1 MYEPGTRENGQ
12 GGRASHE
19 GMGDVR
25 TKLPE
30 VTDAFQDGEGLLPS
44 NPLIVAGLEAMYKG
58 GPDARALAR
67 GWRPSTT
74 DRPVY
79 SQLSREGARISVYP
93 NLVKD
98 PSHPLPT
105 ATSEWEFVQ
114 GLSAFTSDV
123 ALAVL
128 AQLCEPIS
136 GEQQKDPLG
145 DSVRITA
152 EAILRYKGIQRLGK
166 QREDLYARVSEEMG
180 RLQAIRFDV
189 EKYSD
194 TSEENARGTSW
205 REDRLFDIVQVEQ
218 WRERR
223 GTRERVDVVWLVR
236 AGQWAEWWL
245 NPQGRLWVAR
255 MARLLLELDHRD
267 TRGADLLAKKI
278 GQRVVLAND
287 AVRHPGPIPIR
298 IDQLL
303 ERIGELPVEQDRSK
317 HWAGR
322 TRDRFDEAMLV
333 LREAGVFSDVR
344 WPDGYGPGEPDR
356 SRGWVARWLSSRVLL
371 RLPRSAP
378 DALPGQRALEL
389 VWPEPSERG
398 LEREPASLEPQ
409 DLGTVLRTKLA
420 ERYMSQKALAR
431 YLGISNS
438 YLSMILKGDRT
449 PSTAVMAAIKTWLAG
464 ES

>member
-1 MYEPGTRENGQ
+1 MYDSDRRGNGYVR
-12 GGRASHE
+12 RASQD
-19 GMGDVR
+19 GDEDAR
-25 TKLPE
+25 PKLPE
-30 VTDAFQDGEGLLPS
+30 VADAFQEGEGLLPS

-58 GPDARALAR
+58 GPEVRSLAR
-67 GWRPSTT
+67 GWRRSETG
-74 DRPVY
+74 RPVY
-79 SQLSREGARISVYP
+79 SQFSREGARIIVYP
-93 NLVKD
+93 NLTKD

-105 ATSEWEFVQ
+105 PTSEWEFVQ

-136 GEQQKDPLG
+136 GDQPKDPLN

-166 QREDLYARVSEEMG
+166 QREDLYARVSEEMD

-189 EKYSD
+189 EKH
-194 TSEENARGTSW
+194 SEEGEGESRGTSW

-236 AGQWAEWWL
+236 AGQWAAWWL
-245 NPQGRLWVAR
+245 NPQGRLWISR

-267 TRGADLLAKKI
+267 TRGADLVAKKI

-287 AVRHPGPIPIR
+287 AIRHPGPIPIR

-322 TRDRFDEAMLV
+322 TRDRFDEAMLM

-344 WPDGYGPGEPDR
+344 WPDGYGPGESDR
-356 SRGWVARWLSSRVLL
+356 SRGWVARWLSAKVLL
-371 RLPRSAP
+371 WLPQSAP
-378 DALPGQRALEL
+378 DPLPGQRALEL
-389 VWPEPSERG
+389 VWPSPSQRG
-398 LEREPASLEPQ
+398 SGSFELEPQ
-409 DLGTVLRTKLA
+409 NLGTILRARLG
-420 ERYMSQKALAR
+420 ERYVSQKALAR

-449 PSTAVMAAIKTWLAG
+449 PSAAVMTAIKGWLAD

>member
-1 MYEPGTRENGQ
+1 MRDKGQ
-12 GGRASHE
+12 GERASHE
-19 GMGDVR
+19 GVGDAR
-25 TKLPE
+25 LKLPE

-67 GWRPSTT
+67 GWSPSTT
-74 DRPVY
+74 GRPVY
-79 SQLSREGARISVYP
+79 SQFSREGARIIVYP
-93 NLVKD
+93 NLTKD

-105 ATSEWEFVQ
+105 SGSEWEFVQ

-128 AQLCEPIS
+128 AQLCEPVS
-136 GEQQKDPLG
+136 GDQPKNPLS

-194 TSEENARGTSW
+194 KSEDNARGTSW

-255 MARLLLELDHRD
+255 MARVLLELDHRD

-322 TRDRFDEAMLV
+322 TRDRFDEAMLM

-344 WPDGYGPGEPDR
+344 WPDGYGPGESDR
-356 SRGWVARWLSSRVLL
+356 PRGWVARWLSARVLL
-371 RLPRSAP
+371 QLPRSAP
-378 DALPGQRALEL
+378 DPLSGRRALEL
-389 VWPEPSERG
+389 VWPDPSQQGVE
-398 LEREPASLEPQ
+398 LDPSSPEPQ
-409 DLGTVLRTKLA
+409 EFGAVVRAKLG
-420 ERYMSQKALAR
+420 ERYLSQKAFAR

-449 PSTAVMAAIKTWLAG
+449 PSAAVMTAIKAWLSEG
-464 ES
+464 S